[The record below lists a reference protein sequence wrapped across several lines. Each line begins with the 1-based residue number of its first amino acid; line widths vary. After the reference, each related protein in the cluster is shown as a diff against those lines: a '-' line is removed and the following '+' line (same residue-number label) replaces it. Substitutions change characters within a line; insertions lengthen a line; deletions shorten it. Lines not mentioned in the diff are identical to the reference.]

1 MLFLNLRL
9 LQCFFSFQNSNT
21 SSSSFC
27 PGFLRGARP
36 VFRRALFILWQK
48 VYHLAIG
55 GVHSTPAPPGYGP
68 AYMVFFDSVCFLA
81 LQITSTEKHVIRC
94 NLKKCIFHC
103 KCKIG
108 LVYNLYKI
116 FWLCIHFNCLKMH
129 DLCCALILL
138 VQ

>member
-1 MLFLNLRL
+1 MLQFTQSCHKNCKLPN
-9 LQCFFSFQNSNT
+9 CAVSESAAFCNVFFPFQNSNT

-27 PGFLRGARP
+27 HGFLRGARP

-81 LQITSTEKHVIRC
+81 LQITSTEKHFIRC

-103 KCKIG
+103 RCKIG
-108 LVYNLYKI
+108 LVYNLYK
-116 FWLCIHFNCLKMH
+116 KSG
-129 DLCCALILL
+129 
-138 VQ
+138 